1 MINKSKKSFIFD
13 LLTKYSLKK
22 IQFSLKTYQSK
33 VVSQW
38 ELLWDT
44 GQLTRYF
51 VCNFE

>member
-1 MINKSKKSFIFD
+1 MVLMNIFNNLYICAFNKIKKC
-13 LLTKYSLKK
+13 
-22 IQFSLKTYQSK
+22 QSK

-51 VCNFE
+51 V